1 MLTVCLDVPGN
12 GFAFSDHVACVH
24 TLSLS
29 SSRDY
34 VTFLL
39 RPFQSRSSARIDL
52 LPLEITWIDISPEQ
66 MAEKNGERKMRFKS
80 IYIYIYIGNQRG
92 DKLFDDSFP

>member
-1 MLTVCLDVPGN
+1 MCQEMDSPSAITWPVYTR
-12 GFAFSDHVACVH
+12 S
-24 TLSLS
+24 LSLPLAI
-29 SSRDY
+29 
-34 VTFLL
+34 TFLL

>member
-1 MLTVCLDVPGN
+1 MDSPSAITWPVYTR
-12 GFAFSDHVACVH
+12 S
-24 TLSLS
+24 LSLPLAITLRS
-29 SSRDY
+29 FFVLSNRDRSR
-34 VTFLL
+34 
-39 RPFQSRSSARIDL
+39 ARIDL
-52 LPLEITWIDISPEQ
+52 LPFEITWIDISPEQ